1 MNPKVKKILV
11 PIIAV
16 LAGFILGAIIMLVSG
31 YNPLIGY
38 TELFYAAFGDARSIG
53 ETISTAGPLI
63 LTALSFAV
71 SMKVGLF
78 NIGMSGQA
86 LAGWVASIWF
96 ALSFPDMPRIILI
109 PMILIVG
116 IIGGLVMGLIPGILK
131 ALLGTSEVIV
141 TIMMN
146 YVILFGSTF
155 MLKNVFSKKIIQ
167 AAATD
172 NTRLVGPNATFRLAW
187 LSRLTDDST
196 LNIGIFIAVIALI
209 IMAILFARTTLGFEI
224 KAVGL
229 NPSAAEYAGIS
240 AKRTIISSMMIAGA
254 LSGLGG
260 VVYGIGTM
268 QYFAMQHA
276 SMSIGFDGMAV
287 ALLGQNSPLGIL
299 FAALLFAVLQV
310 GKTGMTIANIPQEI
324 VSIVT
329 ASIIFF
335 IAIRFVIETIL
346 PKAREHRDKM
356 MDEERKLAAETVSQ
370 NEKVELS
377 SERYSENAELSSER
391 YSNGGE
397 EQ

>member
-16 LAGFILGAIIMLVSG
+16 IAGFLLGALIMLVSG

-38 TELFYAAFGDARSIG
+38 TEMFYAAFGNARSIG

-71 SMKVGLF
+71 SMKAGLF

-86 LAGWVASIWF
+86 LAGWVSAIWV
-96 ALSFPDMPRIILI
+96 ALSFPDLPRFLLI

-116 IIGGLVMGLIPGILK
+116 MIGGLIMGVIPGILK
-131 ALLGTSEVIV
+131 AMLGTSEVIV

-155 MLKNVFSKKIIQ
+155 LLKNVFSKKIIQ

-172 NTRLVGPNATFRLAW
+172 NTKLVGPNATFRISW
-187 LSRLTDDST
+187 LSNLTDNST
-196 LNIGIFIAVIALI
+196 LNIGIFIAIIALI
-209 IMAILFARTTLGFEI
+209 VMAIIFARTTLGFEI

-229 NPSAAEYAGIS
+229 NPEASEYAGIS
-240 AKRTIISSMMIAGA
+240 AKHTVICSMMIAGA

-287 ALLGQNSPLGIL
+287 ALLGQNSPIGIL

-335 IAIRFVIETIL
+335 IAIKFVIETIL
-346 PKAREHRDKM
+346 PKAREHRDKVM
-356 MDEERKLAAETVSQ
+356 AAEEKQLAAVTIANAENLDEQ
-370 NEKVELS
+370 YNVEEAVDSS
-377 SERYSENAELSSER
+377 SESHFKE
-391 YSNGGE
+391 GE
-397 EQ
+397 